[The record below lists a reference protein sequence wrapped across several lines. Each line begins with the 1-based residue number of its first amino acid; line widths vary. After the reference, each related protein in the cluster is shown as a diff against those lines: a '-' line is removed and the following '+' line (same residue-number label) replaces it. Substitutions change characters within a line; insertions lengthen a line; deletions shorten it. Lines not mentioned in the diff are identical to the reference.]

1 MTGDDIE
8 TWIIDLIETN
18 MDEENR
24 KQALD
29 WLDVRVITYEA
40 VTELGLLT
48 ADDLKGL
55 KAKK

>member
-1 MTGDDIE
+1 MTDDDIE

-29 WLDVRVITYEA
+29 WLNVRAVVYGA

-48 ADDLKGL
+48 ADDLRGL